1 MKKLKIKIC
10 GITDLVIANFCI
22 DQKVD
27 YLGFVF
33 YDSSPRNISVDDAK
47 VILNYISNKI
57 YTVAVTKNPSD
68 DLLYSLEKLPF
79 EYLQVH
85 GVVSIDRLKTI
96 RKIVNKKIIMS
107 FNINE
112 KSDLD
117 HISNYEDLSDFFLF
131 DSKNSGSGIKFDWS
145 LLNKITSEKEYF
157 LSGGLNLDNLR
168 NAINDVNTLY
178 FDISSGVE
186 KSTGVKD
193 TSKIADIMKIA
204 NG

>member
-10 GITDLVIANFCI
+10 GITDLVVANFCI
-22 DQKVD
+22 NQKVD

-47 VILNYISNKI
+47 VILSYISNKI

-68 DLLYSLEKLPF
+68 DLLYSLEQLPF

-85 GVVSIDRLKTI
+85 GVVSIERLKTI

-107 FNINE
+107 FNINDQ
-112 KSDLD
+112 SDLD
-117 HISNYEDLSDFFLF
+117 NISNYEDLSDFFLF

-145 LLNKITSEKEYF
+145 LLNNITSKKEYF
-157 LSGGLNLDNLR
+157 LSGGLNLDNLK
-168 NAINDVNTLY
+168 NAMNNVNTLY

>member
-22 DQKVD
+22 NQKVD

-47 VILNYISNKI
+47 VILSYISNKI

-68 DLLYSLEKLPF
+68 DLLYSLEQLPF

-85 GVVSIDRLKTI
+85 GNISIERLKTI

-107 FNINE
+107 FNINDQ
-112 KSDLD
+112 SDLD
-117 HISNYEDLSDFFLF
+117 NISNYEDLSDFFLF
-131 DSKNSGSGIKFDWS
+131 DSKNSGSGMKFDWS

-168 NAINDVNTLY
+168 NAINNVNTLY